1 MTRAV
6 KSTTMQSEMRP
17 LRIELRRRESRRL
30 FVSFAF
36 ATILVCIAAC
46 STTSS
51 ETYDIFDDRLR
62 ACPDSPNCVI
72 STSDDERH
80 AIAPIVLI
88 SGDPEAWNALVAQ
101 IRSSPRTTVV
111 FESDYALLAQYR
123 SAVFAFVDDLE
134 LLLSDDGEIVHIRS
148 ASRVGYYD
156 FGANRARVESLREAL
171 REKGVAQ

>member
-17 LRIELRRRESRRL
+17 LRIELRRRENRSL
-30 FVSFAF
+30 FASFAL
-36 ATILVCIAAC
+36 ATILVCLSAC
-46 STTSS
+46 STTTP
-51 ETYDIFDDRLR
+51 ETYDLFDDQLP

-72 STSDDERH
+72 STSNDERH
-80 AIAPIVLI
+80 TIAPIALI
-88 SGDPEAWNALVAQ
+88 SGDPESWNAVVAQ

-134 LLLSDDGEIVHIRS
+134 LLLSDDGKIVHIRS
-148 ASRVGYYD
+148 ASRIGYYD

-171 REKGVAQ
+171 RKKGIAQ